1 MLQDGQI
8 PVGLYGKAQSVRQCG
23 ESLVQFLIG
32 AINRS
37 AAIHVRWRTKFV
49 RDRIQR
55 HSFAHHFVHARDPRT
70 VLLPFEVWRE
80 GSWVYVF
87 EFAGRRI
94 IRMAHRTFAIT
105 RVRSS
110 ASGALCVN
118 QSTSRRITSA
128 ISGAEDS
135 WCCSIS
141 FISRVV
147 PNNWPSLFI
156 VSAIPSE
163 WNTRMFPDSS
173 VTPHSS

>member
-23 ESLVQFLIG
+23 ESLVQLLIG

-55 HSFAHHFVHARDPRT
+55 HSFAHHFVTARAPRT

-80 GSWVYVF
+80 RSWIYVL
-87 EFAGRRI
+87 EFAGRRV

-110 ASGALCVN
+110 ASAALCVN

-128 ISGAEDS
+128 ISAADPS

-141 FISRVV
+141 FLSRML
-147 PNNWPSLFI
+147 PKNCPSLF
-156 VSAIPSE
+156 
-163 WNTRMFPDSS
+163 TFP
-173 VTPHSS
+173 P